1 MLPVAP
7 QRVIVAGS
15 SFAGLTRRALAQR
28 ALART
33 GAWSLVAGGCHPARD
48 TLAAIEDAG
57 FAIARHRRLTVAP

>member
-1 MLPVAP
+1 L
-7 QRVIVAGS
+7 
-15 SFAGLTRRALAQR
+15 AGLTRRALAQR